1 MSRKP
6 KLLQTEEEILSV
18 AKKETGSTL
27 ALIMTAL
34 ERALSTRSIDIGAYL
49 Q

>member
-1 MSRKP
+1 MSRKTNS
-6 KLLQTEEEILSV
+6 LQAEEEILSL

-34 ERALSTRSIDIGAYL
+34 ERALSTRSINIGAYL